1 MRFYRQKV
9 IGRYIVDFY
18 APTVSLVIEV
28 DGGQHFDEEHKHKDK
43 IRDLYLRSQG
53 LKVLRYDNIQV
64 LKFIDLVVGDIFTEL
79 NKGLNKKSPL

>member
-28 DGGQHFDEEHKHKDK
+28 DGCQHFDEEHKHKDK
-43 IRDLYLRSQG
+43 IRDLYLTSQG